1 MLRNADSDTDHPN
14 SPPLPVTVRSN
25 GADLSD
31 DSGKES
37 SSYQAASSS
46 RYVVTLSQTCK
57 PSSS

>member
-25 GADLSD
+25 GADLID

-46 RYVVTLSQTCK
+46 RYVVTLSQTC
-57 PSSS
+57 